1 MVPKRLVYSSLAILA
16 IVALLA
22 IQPWFEVKL
31 ATGTDLLI
39 EGTAVYP
46 AIPAAL
52 FVDLLAIALF
62 LYLQSRWG
70 AVFLIAA
77 GIALAWSM
85 VPPIAVFLGA
95 DASALEPFVAKSTGI
110 ANWVAQLDEVV
121 LSHQSTFNGLAAVV
135 LASAI
140 TLLQIYTALV
150 ALIRI
155 SKKLSER
162 SKAKRVKPQLDLE
175 NADDLDHSL
184 WQETNPNH
192 K

>member
-1 MVPKRLVYSSLAILA
+1 MAPKRLVYSSLAILSL
-16 IVALLA
+16 VAFLA

-70 AVFLIAA
+70 AVFLLAA

-85 VPPIAVFLGA
+85 VPPIAVLLGA

-162 SKAKRVKPQLDLE
+162 SKAKRVKPQLDFE
-175 NADDLDHSL
+175 KADDLDHSL

>member
-1 MVPKRLVYSSLAILA
+1 MAPKRLVYSSLAILSL
-16 IVALLA
+16 VAFLA

-70 AVFLIAA
+70 AVFLLAA

-85 VPPIAVFLGA
+85 VPPVAVLLGA

-162 SKAKRVKPQLDLE
+162 SKVKRVMPQLDLE

>member
-1 MVPKRLVYSSLAILA
+1 LAAKRLVYSTLAILSL
-16 IVALLA
+16 VAFLA

-70 AVFLIAA
+70 AVFLLAA

-85 VPPIAVFLGA
+85 VPPIAVLLGA

>member
-1 MVPKRLVYSSLAILA
+1 MAPKRLVYSSLAILSL
-16 IVALLA
+16 VAFLA

-70 AVFLIAA
+70 AVFLLAA

-85 VPPIAVFLGA
+85 VPPVAVLLGA
-95 DASALEPFVAKSTGI
+95 DASVHEPFVAKSTGI

-162 SKAKRVKPQLDLE
+162 SKAKRVKPQLDFE
-175 NADDLDHSL
+175 KADDLDHSL
-184 WQETNPNH
+184 WQETNPNN

>member
-1 MVPKRLVYSSLAILA
+1 MAPKRLVYSTLAILSL
-16 IVALLA
+16 VAFLA

-85 VPPIAVFLGA
+85 VPPVAVLLGA

-135 LASAI
+135 LAFAI
-140 TLLQIYTALV
+140 TLIQIYTALV

-162 SKAKRVKPQLDLE
+162 SKAKRVKPQLDFE
-175 NADDLDHSL
+175 KADGLDHSL

>member
-1 MVPKRLVYSSLAILA
+1 MAF
-16 IVALLA
+16 LA

-70 AVFLIAA
+70 AVFLFAA

-85 VPPIAVFLGA
+85 VPPVAVLLGA

>member
-121 LSHQSTFNGLAAVV
+121 LSH
-135 LASAI
+135 
-140 TLLQIYTALV
+140 
-150 ALIRI
+150 
-155 SKKLSER
+155 
-162 SKAKRVKPQLDLE
+162 
-175 NADDLDHSL
+175 
-184 WQETNPNH
+184 
-192 K
+192 